1 MKRLALVT
9 VALVVGLTGLSA
21 GVATQSA
28 EAHST
33 TWYWNTYKASQ
44 KIRQA
49 GLDWRQGYDQ
59 VNYVRCSGYGD
70 WIRGNRSARLYR
82 HFNCYVEARYE
93 DPYWITLHV
102 TGRNGWDYEWL
113 AWD

>member
-1 MKRLALVT
+1 MKRLLIVT

-33 TWYWNTYKASQ
+33 SWYWNTFKASRA
-44 KIRQA
+44 IRDS

-59 VNYVRCSGYGD
+59 VTYVRCSGYGD

-82 HFNCYVEARYE
+82 HFNCYVEAVGSN
-93 DPYWITLHV
+93 PYWVTLHV
-102 TGRNGWDYEWL
+102 TGRNNSTFAWL
-113 AWD
+113 AWA